1 MSTTNLD
8 QYNLSVR
15 ARNRLAQ
22 HGIMTLEDL
31 QRLPLEE
38 ITSWKQVG
46 AKTIE
51 EIREFQQL
59 TANAEI
65 RVNHSVSSKGKDTA
79 DKNTENEKKKYSFS
93 EEQLQELA
101 LHDISE
107 LNLSVRAFNCLYR
120 AGKTTIFDTIGA
132 IQNDFSGIHHL
143 GIKTG
148 SEIIQSVDHW
158 ISNNLLPFLSQDPQ
172 PDDNS
177 EEIQYFQKIKN
188 SIAPIMPP
196 MMPVSTTALIRS
208 AKSSNLFDCI
218 TAGGYMSI
226 TMENYRAVLDL
237 PELQSGI
244 GQLFLK
250 IIPRGIVASKNL
262 RSEIEKYPID
272 IPAEV
277 LEDKFFDC
285 PGLTNNTNYCYVA
298 RPTITSYI
306 QEEMNDPY
314 NRKYAMFTERLKGKT
329 LQEIAETF
337 GVTRERVRQIV
348 QKIVNLMPLLFDDY
362 LSELFMYFSLSKD
375 EFLQI
380 FPKASTASYEY
391 LNIRY
396 KKGTLPISRDS
407 VHAYTGIF
415 KERFEKAV
423 LLQESRSLSR
433 EQISRLVLIEN
444 QNRAMSVDEFVKAY
458 KEYTYRNN
466 LLAEQ
471 QQVNIRTLLNF
482 LRGAK
487 NIVFNANS
495 CVRYCKTDA
504 ELIWKS
510 IQFTSYNDSVISSEL
525 LFRDYSDLMESQDI
539 RDAYELFYIL
549 KSTSNNAIES
559 NWIGPSLRVSFR
571 RVPIMIIG
579 NGDEGLQAIKL
590 LQAISPVSFEDYFAA
605 YEDLYG
611 VRRDTAPGNPHITEP
626 LSKYYVNGK
635 YIIDVPAIDP
645 RDVPSL
651 LNALIVKSIW
661 FMDELEQLL
670 LKCCSYT
677 SLKSLNAAA
686 FKRIGYIL
694 NSGYAFKDT
703 YGSMIGYLNAE
714 VFTNKVVD
722 LSSLDPRLLHLT
734 MFSTTLDKKRFDL
747 EYIDVAPRVL
757 MSFDEISRRYN
768 ISVEEARQLQQ
779 LVCTSATEKYF
790 NAHTL
795 LSGILLNNPV
805 AQKLKDNE
813 WLFSSILRA
822 QSGVVTMR
830 VTGGH
835 ILTKDRDSFRLSSV
849 LEWYCSKFG
858 KMDLTTL
865 TNSFNHY
872 FSIAVT
878 RDRIAEKLRAENNW
892 DNCVTDSLDEYVEVL
907 LAENMDQGDD
917 DFFKE
922 EFF

>member
-1 MSTTNLD
+1 MMSTTNLD
-8 QYNLSVR
+8 QYNLSAR
-15 ARNRLAQ
+15 ARNRLFQ
-22 HGIMTLEDL
+22 HGIITLEDL
-31 QRLPLEE
+31 QKLSLDELA
-38 ITSWKQVG
+38 SWDKVG
-46 AKTIE
+46 VKTVE
-51 EIREFQQL
+51 EIRKFQQL
-59 TANAEI
+59 TANSEI
-65 RVNHSVSSKGKDTA
+65 TVNCSVPSERKDTA
-79 DKNTENEKKKYSFS
+79 GKNTENEKKKYSFS
-93 EEQLQELA
+93 EEQIEELT

-107 LNLSVRAFNCLYR
+107 LNLSVRAFNCLSR
-120 AGKTTIFDTIGA
+120 AGKTTIFDVIGA
-132 IQNDFSGIHHL
+132 IQNDFSGIHNL

-148 SEIIQSVDHW
+148 SEIIQSVDQW

-172 PDDNS
+172 LDDNS
-177 EEIQYFQKIKN
+177 EEVQYFQKIKN
-188 SIAPIMPP
+188 SIAPIMP
-196 MMPVSTTALIRS
+196 VSTATLIRS
-208 AKSSNLFDCI
+208 AKDSNLFDYI

-237 PELQSGI
+237 PELQRGI
-244 GQLFLK
+244 KQLFLK
-250 IIPRGIVASKNL
+250 IIPHGIVASKNL

-285 PGLTNNTNYCYVA
+285 PDLTNNTNYCYVT

-306 QEEMNDPY
+306 QEEMDAPY

-329 LQEIAETF
+329 LQEIAEMF

-348 QKIVNLMPLLFDDY
+348 QKIVNRMPLLFDDY

-423 LLQESRSLSR
+423 LIQESRSLSR
-433 EQISRLVLIEN
+433 EQISLLVLIEN
-444 QNRAMSVDEFVKAY
+444 QDRAMSVDEFVKAY

-495 CVRYCKTDA
+495 CIRYCQADV

-539 RDAYELFYIL
+539 RDGYELFYIL
-549 KSTSNNAIES
+549 KSSSNNAIES
-559 NWIGPSLRVSFR
+559 NWINPSLRVSFR

-579 NGDEGLQAIKL
+579 NGDEELQAIKL
-590 LQAISPVSFEDYFAA
+590 LQAISPVSFEDFFAA

-611 VRRDTAPGNPHITEP
+611 VRRDTAPGNPHLTEP

-645 RDVPSL
+645 RDVPNL
-651 LNALIVKSIW
+651 LNALKVKSLW

-677 SLKSLNAAA
+677 SLKSLNVAA

-694 NSGYAFKDT
+694 NSSYAFKET
-703 YGSMIGYLNAE
+703 YGSMIGYLNTE
-714 VFTNKVVD
+714 IFSNKVVD
-722 LSSLDPRLLHLT
+722 LAILDPRLLHLNA
-734 MFSTTLDKKRFDL
+734 FSSTLDKKRFDL

-757 MSFDEISRRYN
+757 MSFDEVSKRYN
-768 ISVEEARQLQQ
+768 ISIEEARQLQQ
-779 LVCTSATEKYF
+779 LVCTCATEKYF

-795 LSGILLNNPV
+795 LSGILQNNPV

-813 WLFSSILRA
+813 WLLSCILRA
-822 QSGVVTMR
+822 QSEVVTMR

-835 ILTKDRDSFRLSSV
+835 ILTKDRNSFRLSSV

-865 TNSFNHY
+865 TNSFNQY

-878 RDRIAEKLRAENNW
+878 RNRIAEKLRAGNNW

-907 LAENMDQGDD
+907 LAENMDQEDD